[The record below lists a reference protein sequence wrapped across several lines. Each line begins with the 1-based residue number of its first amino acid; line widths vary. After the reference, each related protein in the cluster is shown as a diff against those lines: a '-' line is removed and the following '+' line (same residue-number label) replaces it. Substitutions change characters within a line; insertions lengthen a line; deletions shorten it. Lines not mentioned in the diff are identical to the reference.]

1 MLADPGNAIAEQYG
15 LTWTFSDAFRELY
28 LGFGIDLA
36 EYNGDDTW
44 RLPMPARFV
53 VDSDKVI
60 RYPGSSVVLALRA
73 RKVVTAS
80 RRGRA
85 SWRTIRSGNTNKT
98 G

>member
-1 MLADPGNAIAEQYG
+1 MEFRKERGWRFEVLADPGNAIAEQYG

-60 RYPGSSVVLALRA
+60 RYAEADPDYMIRPEPGDTIEFLR
-73 RKVVTAS
+73 
-80 RRGRA
+80 GL
-85 SWRTIRSGNTNKT
+85 
-98 G
+98 